1 MVPYQSIS
9 ALIDEKELET
19 VMTKSIPTPL
29 DPDKIRASLTTKII
43 GKEIIVY
50 STTAS
55 TNDVA
60 AEYAAGGAKN
70 NGLAVFSE
78 YQTIGRGRRGNQWL
92 SETGMSILCS
102 ILLTDFS
109 GGAEL
114 LTLAAA
120 VAVAETIGRCGR
132 KESQIKW
139 PNDIVL
145 DGKKV
150 AGILLESINH
160 NSYVLGVGIN
170 CHQNK
175 RSFPKELRKIA
186 TSIDIESLGSCDKVS
201 LARRLL
207 TAIDQWLVTAG
218 EDSQKIIDRWRQLST
233 LLGHRVTI
241 EFNSQQFCGN
251 CIGIDPAKGLILQ
264 LERGGVRMF
273 DAAHTTIV
281 K

>member
-1 MVPYQSIS
+1 VPYRSIL

-19 VMTKSIPTPL
+19 AMTKSFSTPL
-29 DPDKIRASLTTKII
+29 NPDKIKASLATKII
-43 GKEIIVY
+43 GKEIVVY

-55 TNDVA
+55 TNDIA
-60 AEYAAGGAKN
+60 AEYAAGGKKN

-78 YQTIGRGRRGNQWL
+78 CQTAGRGRRGNQWF
-92 SETGMSILCS
+92 SEAGTSIFCS
-102 ILLTDFS
+102 ILLTNFAVE
-109 GGAEL
+109 AEL
-114 LTLAAA
+114 LTLTAA

-132 KESQIKW
+132 KEAQIKW

-145 DGKKV
+145 KGKKV
-150 AGILLESINH
+150 AGVMLESINA
-160 NSYVLGVGIN
+160 NSYVLGIGIN
-170 CHQNK
+170 CNQNK

-186 TSIDIESLGSCDKVS
+186 TSIDIESSGCCDRVS

-207 TAIDQWLVTAG
+207 TSIDQWLVIAD
-218 EDSQKIIDRWRQLST
+218 EDSQEIINRWRQLST
-233 LLGHRVTI
+233 LLGHRITI